1 MMKILMSV
9 AGLAALAACA
19 TPVPVGFDGNTAGD
33 GTSTQVLIIP
43 PAPQPVAVPQPAPV
57 RTTSLDG
64 PASSPIPRPSTN
76 GMQPPPVEI
85 GVLGAAPAPTPTIP
99 DAAVRPTGMT
109 TGPATGTTPAAT
121 LPTSEGN
128 LPPLV
133 MDEDA

>member
-1 MMKILMSV
+1 MMKILMSA

-19 TPVPVGFDGNTAGD
+19 TPVPVGFDGNTAGAET
-33 GTSTQVLIIP
+33 GTQILIIP
-43 PAPQPVAVPQPAPV
+43 PAAQPVPVPQPTPV

-85 GVLGAAPAPTPTIP
+85 GVLGAAPAPTPSIP
-99 DAAVRPTGMT
+99 DAGVRPTGT
-109 TGPATGTTPAAT
+109 IPAAT
-121 LPTSEGN
+121 LPTSEGS